1 MAKKEVR
8 IFLIAVLAVAFVSLV
23 TQIFAGLA
31 SAITMFADA
40 KLLSVPVYGTVYS
53 DDYVDLSAAFMLVIS
68 VLALAFAIG
77 MVLMFA
83 LKKKKKQNIITGA
96 VLCGIAV
103 IAFIVLT
110 AVLWVKVPADSGYES
125 KFRIRLYDY
134 ELFQQFLTVGLADA
148 IAIAIAFTAWLLLTL
163 AKPTEQAAEEGK
175 QISAPA
181 GSAEEKAEEPVSEA
195 AQGEVQKE

>member
-40 KLLSVPVYGTVYS
+40 KLLVVGGSTLYS

-110 AVLWVKVPADSGYES
+110 AVLWVKVVTNKYGH
-125 KFRIRLYDY
+125 
-134 ELFQQFLTVGLADA
+134 
-148 IAIAIAFTAWLLLTL
+148 
-163 AKPTEQAAEEGK
+163 
-175 QISAPA
+175 
-181 GSAEEKAEEPVSEA
+181 
-195 AQGEVQKE
+195 

>member
-1 MAKKEVR
+1 
-8 IFLIAVLAVAFVSLV
+8 
-23 TQIFAGLA
+23 
-31 SAITMFADA
+31 
-40 KLLSVPVYGTVYS
+40 
-53 DDYVDLSAAFMLVIS
+53 
-68 VLALAFAIG
+68 
-77 MVLMFA
+77 MFA

-110 AVLWVKVPADSGYES
+110 AVLWVKVPAYNDYASE
-125 KFRIRLYDY
+125 FCIRLYDY

-175 QISAPA
+175 QIPAPA
-181 GSAEEKAEEPVSEA
+181 GSAEEKAEEPVSET